1 MSFRLGIVV
10 NSYTGDVLVVT
21 RFHVLEEDESAF
33 GGALAGVVEALSQAP
48 GFLWSETGRNLDD
61 PSLWALVTRWA
72 DVGSYRRA
80 LSSYEAKVAFAALQ
94 WRVLEEPSAY
104 EPVTGELNRNVPR

>member
-1 MSFRLGIVV
+1 MRTVV
-10 NSYTGDVLVVT
+10 NFYTGSVLVVT
-21 RFHVLEEDESAF
+21 RFRVLEEDESTF
-33 GGALAGVVEALSQAP
+33 VTALADVVDALAAAP

-61 PSLWALVTRWA
+61 PSLWALVTRWV

-80 LSSYEAKVAFAALQ
+80 LSSYDAKLAFGALQ